1 MGLVTQI
8 ASLSAGATGSEEHY
22 PQLGKEQKTG
32 VLKIDWVVNVVGAGA
47 TIDINGKGQL
57 RTDDISAI
65 LIRPDGTKITYDETD
80 FGSPVAPGTY
90 SLITE
95 VILTPIMQIQATG
108 SNDATNVV
116 NAYLQEPV

>member
-8 ASLSAGATGSEEHY
+8 ASLSAGATGSLEHY
-22 PQLGKEQKTG
+22 PQLGREQKIG
-32 VLKIDWVVNVVGAGA
+32 VLKIDWVVNVVGGGA
-47 TIDINGKGQL
+47 TIDINGKGLL
-57 RTDDISAI
+57 RSDDLSAV

-80 FGSPVAPGTY
+80 FGSPGSTGTY

-95 VILTPIMQIQATG
+95 VVLTPIMQIQVT
-108 SNDATNVV
+108 SSSDATNVV